1 MNTGQMMLVIGAFA
15 MLSMLALAVNRTM
28 FNSLVLG
35 LEMEATLNALSI
47 GQSMLD
53 EIESKQFDE
62 KVTSGTIVYQ
72 YSGMTAPNGLG
83 QDAGET
89 VPGIDSAYYAGSMF
103 HDFQSKTKFDDVDDY
118 HLYQRRVYDPRM
130 GYFDVIDSVK
140 YVSEFRP
147 DGDTTSQTYYKRLV
161 VVVRHPNLPRQSDTS
176 STTLPVI
183 VRDIAIYRQ
192 YF

>member
-15 MLSMLALAVNRTM
+15 MLSMLALALNRTM

-62 KVTSGTIVYQ
+62 KVTGTTIVYS
-72 YSGMTAPNGLG
+72 YSGMTAPNSLG
-83 QDAGET
+83 QDGGET
-89 VPGIDSAYYAGSMF
+89 VPGIDSAYYVGSTF

-118 HLYQRRVYDPRM
+118 HLYHRRVYDPRM
-130 GYFDVIDSVK
+130 GYFDVIDSVR
-140 YVSEFRP
+140 YVSEFAPNR
-147 DGDTTSQTYYKRLV
+147 DTTSQTYYKRLV